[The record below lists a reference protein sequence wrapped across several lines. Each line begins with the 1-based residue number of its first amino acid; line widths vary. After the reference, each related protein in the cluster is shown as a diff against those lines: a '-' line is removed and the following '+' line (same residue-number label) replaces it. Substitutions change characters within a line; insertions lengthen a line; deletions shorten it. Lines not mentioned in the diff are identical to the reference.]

1 MPKGQIHKN
10 MQWNRKS
17 PEIGSSLRSI
27 VFTKVPKQSIGQ
39 TQESSLQ
46 MMLKQV
52 DIWWKKIEP
61 EFLPQI
67 NTYKL
72 IWDK

>member
-52 DIWWKKIEP
+52 DI
-61 EFLPQI
+61 
-67 NTYKL
+67 
-72 IWDK
+72 